1 MKRFNIAIVGLG
13 GQGIITI
20 GTVLKNAALNSDLQ
34 DVSGS
39 ERRGGAQREGYVET
53 FVKYIF
59 YENDSEI
66 KDAKKNMHSPMIAS
80 GGADVLISLEP
91 LETLRGVRYL
101 NKNST
106 VIFNKMP
113 HIPISVRMGQTSYPD
128 LSYIVSELKS
138 ITEKI
143 FVYDLDKISI
153 GSFNSLTQRNIIAL
167 GVLFAKTDIPI
178 NKIAVENVLSAG
190 KGALNNIEAFK
201 IGLTL

>member
-13 GQGIITI
+13 GQGIITM

-59 YENDSEI
+59 YEDNSELR
-66 KDAKKNMHSPMIAS
+66 DPKKNMHSPMIES

-91 LETLRGVRYL
+91 LETLRGACYL
-101 NKNST
+101 NRNST
-106 VIFNKMP
+106 VIFNEMP
-113 HIPISVRMGQTSYPD
+113 HPPISVRMGQTSYPE
-128 LSYIVSELKS
+128 LSYITYEL
-138 ITEKI
+138 EKI
-143 FVYDLDKISI
+143 TGKIFFYDFDEISL
-153 GSFNSLTQRNIIAL
+153 GNFNSLTQRNIIAL
-167 GVLFAKTDIPI
+167 GVLFAKTDMPI
-178 NKIAVENVLSAG
+178 SKVVIENILSAG
-190 KGALNNIEAFK
+190 KGAKDNLEAFR